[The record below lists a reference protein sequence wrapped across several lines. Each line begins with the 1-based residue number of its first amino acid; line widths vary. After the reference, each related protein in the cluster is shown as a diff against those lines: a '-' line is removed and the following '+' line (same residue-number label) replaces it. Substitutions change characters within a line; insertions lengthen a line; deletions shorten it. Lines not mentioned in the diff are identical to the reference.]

1 MRLWSTVVIQ
11 DAAGVTH
18 AALIAGG
25 SLEGHQVG
33 GDRAGLG
40 VREAQRRH
48 LHARLDR
55 AWVLHPGGHGLGRVR
70 EHSGGERLA
79 APERGEVGA
88 EHAGR
93 HAADRVAAD
102 TGAARADGLA
112 RPGRAGRPGRRS
124 GPRTSTPSAPAA
136 GAACVRKMTWI
147 VGIAIRSSTSAGAIV
162 QESSSSV
169 WPRVCG
175 GGGAPGLSRK
185 RNSTHASPAKTTR
198 AMTAATHVM
207 IPYTWRIS
215 RAKSERAAPVLMGPS
230 HAQPPGRR
238 AAAASP
244 RRTWAHSLVCPF
256 TRLEPTGAPGAPQ
269 GEARRRARAARA
281 AARSPP
287 ARSPPSRSSRPR
299 GGSGHPWTE

>member
-1 MRLWSTVVIQ
+1 MLACEAPQNSAHWPQYSPGVSGVSVSRFRRPGTTSRLPPSCGTQKLWITSGPSSVSWT
-11 DAAGVTH
+11 
-18 AALIAGG
+18 
-25 SLEGHQVG
+25 
-33 GDRAGLG
+33 
-40 VREAQRRH
+40 
-48 LHARLDR
+48 
-55 AWVLHPGGHGLGRVR
+55 GR
-70 EHSGGERLA
+70 
-79 APERGEVGA
+79 P
-88 EHAGR
+88 AGR
-93 HAADRVAAD
+93 WSSFAVA
-102 TGAARADGLA
+102 TSS
-112 RPGRAGRPGRRS
+112 AGYRNSHHHWR
-124 GPRTSTPSAPAA
+124 PRTSTSSAPAA

-215 RAKSERAAPVLMGPS
+215 RAKSERAATVLMGPS

-256 TRLEPTGAPGAPQ
+256 TRLEPTGAPDAPQ